1 MGSLE
6 LNGMGSL
13 QEVGKKIG
21 EWWGGGGGQISSV
34 VWSRKKISKF
44 TLTRSTSVKLKY
56 FTNYEVEE
64 VGIIENKLY
73 QGLKR

>member
-6 LNGMGSL
+6 LNGMGS
-13 QEVGKKIG
+13 GKKKWEKKLG
-21 EWWGGGGGQISSV
+21 SGGGRQISSV

-56 FTNYEVEE
+56 ILQTTR
-64 VGIIENKLY
+64 
-73 QGLKR
+73 LKRLESLKKSCIRD